1 MLHSKMNDSE
11 KLMAVKKAYAGIILG
26 IAKEAA
32 ARVKAAERRASR
44 FQEELAESKEES
56 LRLLMRLKQMYDA
69 KLSEAEITSA
79 WQQERIAD
87 LETRF
92 QEAKNSAKELKE
104 ELKDAQDKSEIERSH
119 KSHQVS
125 QAHTIGDTVKLEEVL
140 GGNICHSKGQSQ
152 SDSQTA
158 HEVSGMNISSDKVSM
173 EGNCSCKGRALNDDC
188 CVHNRSS
195 FVPVMRG
202 KEAKLK
208 GYRRSPR
215 VQALEKNSSGQLSFS
230 GQEENVEHG
239 TFGGGREGRVS
250 AAVSNLP
257 VDKKYGR
264 KRAPSA
270 LKVTKENYNEV
281 IKAVVRKRKRTPG
294 CRRKNT
300 SWGKQHDPTLTMQQA
315 TDIFSFGT
323 SKESH
328 PACRLYSPS
337 EATEVTEKSDALVAS
352 KDAELVKSGNMVD
365 AANRSKTPKES
376 EIIRQGNGEVR
387 QLNVLS
393 TASDQDKIKDL
404 SNSDLKASGVNNGI
418 SDRPVENKLLKFTF
432 TRRKKETSCSPNGT
446 FCGADITPKKKG
458 RTHDHSLK
466 LENSAPMGEISQ
478 DRQELVQ
485 VAEQLMSLSKGKWN

>member
-44 FQEELAESKEES
+44 LQAELAESKEES
-56 LRLLMRLKQMYDA
+56 LRLLMRLKQMYAA

-92 QEAKNSAKELKE
+92 QEAKNSAKDVRE
-104 ELKDAQDKSEIERSH
+104 ELKDTQDKSEIERSH

-140 GGNICHSKGQSQ
+140 GGNICDTSHSKGQSQ

-158 HEVSGMNISSDKVSM
+158 QVSGMNIS
-173 EGNCSCKGRALNDDC
+173 
-188 CVHNRSS
+188 SS

-208 GYRRSPR
+208 GYRHSPR
-215 VQALEKNSSGQLSFS
+215 VQALEKNSSAQLSFS
-230 GQEENVEHG
+230 GQEKNVEHG
-239 TFGGGREGRVS
+239 TFSGGREGRVS
-250 AAVSNLP
+250 ATVSNLP
-257 VDKKYGR
+257 VDKK
-264 KRAPSA
+264 
-270 LKVTKENYNEV
+270 
-281 IKAVVRKRKRTPG
+281 KRKRTPG

-352 KDAELVKSGNMVD
+352 KDA
-365 AANRSKTPKES
+365 S

-404 SNSDLKASGVNNGI
+404 SNLDLKASGVNNGI

-432 TRRKKETSCSPNGT
+432 TRRKKETLCSPNGT

-458 RTHDHSLK
+458 RTNDHSLK

>member
-44 FQEELAESKEES
+44 FQAELAESKEES
-56 LRLLMRLKQMYDA
+56 LRLLMRLKQMYAA

-92 QEAKNSAKELKE
+92 QEAKNSAKDVRE
-104 ELKDAQDKSEIERSH
+104 ELKDTQDKSEIERSH

-140 GGNICHSKGQSQ
+140 GGNICDTSHSKGQSQ

-158 HEVSGMNISSDKVSM
+158 QVSGMNIS
-173 EGNCSCKGRALNDDC
+173 
-188 CVHNRSS
+188 SS

-215 VQALEKNSSGQLSFS
+215 VQALEKNSSAQLSFS
-230 GQEENVEHG
+230 GQEKNVEHG
-239 TFGGGREGRVS
+239 TFSGGREGRVS
-250 AAVSNLP
+250 ATVSNLP

-281 IKAVVRKRKRTPG
+281 IKAIVRKRKRTPG

-328 PACRLYSPS
+328 PACRLCSPS

-352 KDAELVKSGNMVD
+352 KDA
-365 AANRSKTPKES
+365 S

-404 SNSDLKASGVNNGI
+404 SNLDLKASGVNNGI

-432 TRRKKETSCSPNGT
+432 TRRKKETLCSPNGT

-458 RTHDHSLK
+458 RTNDHSLK